1 MLTSCLFTPLFLQV
15 IPKPGR
21 TNLSPGTRTTW
32 WAQTACLCSSTTSE
46 ESDSWSVTECETEE
60 EEEEE
65 GESNRHSPP
74 LPSPT
79 VAERKGG
86 GGGVHG
92 DMKDELD
99 PVYCGRE
106 TEEQNIEEE
115 SRRSPS
121 PSRGCAPPL
130 PPVGVFSFFLVLR

>member
-21 TNLSPGTRTTW
+21 TNLSPETRTTW

-46 ESDSWSVTECETEE
+46 EGNSWSVTECETEE
-60 EEEEE
+60 EEDRGREQQTLP
-65 GESNRHSPP
+65 SPP
-74 LPSPT
+74 LPHCG
-79 VAERKGG
+79 VGEEGG
-86 GGGVHG
+86 HGG
-92 DMKDELD
+92 MKDELD

-121 PSRGCAPPL
+121 PSQGCAPPL
-130 PPVGVFSFFLVLR
+130 PPVGVFFFFLVFR

>member
-1 MLTSCLFTPLFLQV
+1 MV

-21 TNLSPGTRTTW
+21 TNLSPETRTTW

-46 ESDSWSVTECETEE
+46 EGDSWSVTECETEE

-65 GESNRHSPP
+65 EDRGREQQT
-74 LPSPT
+74 LPSP
-79 VAERKGG
+79 RLPHRGG
-86 GGGVHG
+86 GEEGGGHG
-92 DMKDELD
+92 DMKDELH

-121 PSRGCAPPL
+121 PSRG
-130 PPVGVFSFFLVLR
+130 